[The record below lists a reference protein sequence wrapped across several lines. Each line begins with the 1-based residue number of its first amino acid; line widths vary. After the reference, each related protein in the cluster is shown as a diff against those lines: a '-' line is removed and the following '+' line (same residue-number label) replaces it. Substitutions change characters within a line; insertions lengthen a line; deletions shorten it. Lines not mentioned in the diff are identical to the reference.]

1 MKCTRCG
8 YIRQTNDDH
17 FFLAN
22 ECPSCG
28 ILYDKNSDHFSD
40 GLSMDANGLGSG
52 LRPSPVDAESLKKAR
67 ERVEKRLKERLAG
80 QKKDARHDQTL
91 ELARQLAS
99 EGVRQRQEQW
109 EKQQTALQKSD
120 DSKTNASTESAITA
134 DGSEDEPV
142 ASENMTE
149 GSDTNA
155 TTAEMMVQQDSDT
168 TPAPDHTESVLAK
181 AMEKRQKTIH
191 PDAADEDSTNPDD
204 DASEILDM
212 ESESENTVQKSWFV
226 SSREE
231 ADAAASAAVPDSR
244 SVLADQPQTNDAQTE
259 PGRGHQ
265 RERWRWVPG
274 GGLARLL
281 PLVAWLILV
290 AGISGAILSWT
301 TLTEAEAGMQ
311 TQQMG
316 IGSSMNL
323 GLLLGF
329 AYLVTG
335 VLGFAF
341 FWVSSLISRQLK
353 DIRRL
358 LLLQSIPQIESTA
371 AQSMPAPE
379 ETQ

>member
-1 MKCTRCG
+1 
-8 YIRQTNDDH
+8 
-17 FFLAN
+17 
-22 ECPSCG
+22 
-28 ILYDKNSDHFSD
+28 
-40 GLSMDANGLGSG
+40 MDANGLGSG

-109 EKQQTALQKSD
+109 EKQQTALQKRD
-120 DSKTNASTESAITA
+120 DSKTDASTESAITT
-134 DGSEDEPV
+134 DGSEGEPV

-149 GSDTNA
+149 GLDADT
-155 TTAEMMVQQDSDT
+155 TTAEMMVQQDNDT
-168 TPAPDHTESVLAK
+168 TPAPEHTESVLAK

-191 PDAADEDSTNPDD
+191 SDAADEDSTNPDD

-226 SSREE
+226 STREE

-244 SVLADQPQTNDAQTE
+244 SALADQSQTNNAQTE

-265 RERWRWVPG
+265 CERWRWVPG

-341 FWVSSLISRQLK
+341 FWVSSLISCQLK

-371 AQSMPAPE
+371 AQSVPAPE

>member
-149 GSDTNA
+149 GSDANA

-212 ESESENTVQKSWFV
+212 ESESEDTVQKSWFV